1 MMGST
6 LSRRAFGKLVCSA
19 IAASPLLLPGLPAIA
34 AGKAGPHVVVI
45 GGGFG
50 GAAAARNLRLL
61 DPSLRVTLIEPK
73 AVYHTCPFSNW
84 VLGGLWSVEQ
94 IAHSYRTLA
103 SRYGVEVVA
112 DVAKSIDPASRKVRL
127 GGGRVLAYDRL
138 VVSPGVEFLWD
149 SIPGYGRQVAE
160 SRMPHAYEAGP
171 QTTLLRRQL
180 LSLKDGENVI
190 IVSPPNQFRCPAA
203 PYERAGMIALYLKQ
217 HKPKSKV
224 IMLDAKDGFTKQDL
238 FLQGWERRYPGMIEW
253 RSGSGGGKVE
263 RIDAATMTLST
274 EFGDEKGGVVNVIP
288 AQRAGR
294 IALDAGLADA
304 SGWCPVDPMTFESTL
319 HPGIHVI
326 GDALQGSPMPKS
338 GTSAHTQGR
347 VVAAVI
353 SGLFGSG
360 APAAARIE
368 SLCYSLIGPE
378 YAISVRGTYSQTPQ
392 GFAEN
397 RQDVS
402 LTSMEATSD
411 QLAAEQV
418 QALSWYRQITAD
430 TWG

>member
-1 MMGST
+1 MGST
-6 LSRRAFGKLVCSA
+6 ISRREFGKLVCSA
-19 IAASPLLLPGLPAIA
+19 LGASSFLLPAFHASA
-34 AGKAGPHVVVI
+34 AARAQRHVVVI

-50 GAAAARNLRLL
+50 GASAARTLRLV
-61 DPSLRVTLIEPK
+61 DPSIRVTLVEPK

-84 VLGGLWSVEQ
+84 VLGGLWTMEQ

-103 SRYGVEVVA
+103 SRYGIEVVA
-112 DVAKSIDPASRKVRL
+112 DVARSVDPAARKVRL
-127 GGGRVLAYDRL
+127 GSGRVLAYDRL

-171 QTTLLRRQL
+171 QTSLLRRQL

-190 IVSPPNQFRCPAA
+190 IASPPNQFRCPAA

-224 IMLDAKDGFTKQDL
+224 ILLDAKEGFTKQDL
-238 FLQGWERRYPGMIEW
+238 FIQGWDRRYPGMIEW
-253 RSGSGGGKVE
+253 RSGSGGGKID
-263 RIDAATMTLST
+263 RIDAATMTVST

-288 AQRAGR
+288 PQRAGR
-294 IALDAGLADA
+294 IAQEAGLADA
-304 SGWCPVDPMTFESTL
+304 SGWCPVDPVTFESTI
-319 HPGIHVI
+319 HPGIHII
-326 GDALQGSPMPKS
+326 GDAIQGNPMPKS

-353 SGLFGSG
+353 SGLFGG
-360 APAAARIE
+360 TAPAASRIE
-368 SLCYSLIGPE
+368 SLCYSLIGPQ
-378 YAISVRGTYSQTPQ
+378 YAISVRGTYTQTPQ

-397 RQDVS
+397 RQDIG
-402 LTSMEATSD
+402 LTSMEATAD

-418 QALSWYRQITAD
+418 QALSWYGQITAD